1 MYTYTCTCICICTCT
16 HTVCTLMIWL
26 SYVIALDTSCHCL
39 LVLGGV
45 DIVELLVDT
54 GGVVV
59 VTEAHDFVRDDC
71 CLKPTEKMYMYNVH
85 ARKVNHP

>member
-1 MYTYTCTCICICTCT
+1 MYNVHVYVHVYILYV
-16 HTVCTLMIWL
+16 HLMIWL

-71 CLKPTEKMYMYNVH
+71 CLKPTEKMYMYMQGRLIIIN
-85 ARKVNHP
+85 